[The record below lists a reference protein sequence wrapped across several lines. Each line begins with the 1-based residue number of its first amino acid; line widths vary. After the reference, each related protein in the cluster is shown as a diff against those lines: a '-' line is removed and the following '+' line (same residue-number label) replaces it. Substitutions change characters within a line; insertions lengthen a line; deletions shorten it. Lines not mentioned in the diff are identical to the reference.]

1 MTFTTYEEGKLS
13 LEQYLNRVVFNI
25 PRPFSREE
33 FRAFM
38 FTQSAPL
45 QECLD
50 FFRAL
55 KARHRLKA
63 VAVSNEGRELTEHR
77 IHSFSLD
84 SLIDFFI
91 SSCFVHFR
99 KPDHDIYRIAL
110 ATAQVS
116 PAEVAYVDDRLLFV
130 EVARTEGIRG
140 VHHTAL
146 ASTKAALR
154 EMGLGLE
161 G

>member
-1 MTFTTYEEGKLS
+1 L
-13 LEQYLNRVVFNI
+13 
-25 PRPFSREE
+25 
-33 FRAFM
+33 
-38 FTQSAPL
+38 
-45 QECLD
+45 
-50 FFRAL
+50 
-55 KARHRLKA
+55 
-63 VAVSNEGRELTEHR
+63 
-77 IHSFSLD
+77 
-84 SLIDFFI
+84 LIDFFI

-99 KPDHDIYRIAL
+99 KPDQDIYRIAL

-161 G
+161 GDES